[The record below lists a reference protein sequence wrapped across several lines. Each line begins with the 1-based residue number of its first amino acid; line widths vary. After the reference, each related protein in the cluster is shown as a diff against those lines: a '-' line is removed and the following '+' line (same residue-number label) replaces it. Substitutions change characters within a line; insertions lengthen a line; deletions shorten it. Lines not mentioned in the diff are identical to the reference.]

1 MIASVLLSASAF
13 QQGLPSRVGS
23 VTMCGACPF
32 ARARRLRSA
41 IACRPRVFFPLAGA
55 PGEIGVTPP
64 LGVYDPLNLL
74 ATPVTYPR
82 RRAR

>member
-1 MIASVLLSASAF
+1 MYSKKTRDSESVSPEPEIEIIMIASVLLSASAF

-55 PGEIGVTPP
+55 PQER
-64 LGVYDPLNLL
+64 L
-74 ATPVTYPR
+74 A
-82 RRAR
+82 